1 MNTAARSNK
10 DRAAVAGLYHLL
22 HCGIPFSAPISRPP
36 ARHMIRSDP
45 CAFGDGGR
53 GGGSDGAVTI
63 NQPETVAPYGSIRQ
77 TSDADDRFGFVAWR
91 VQDGADPAGAC
102 GHHVRHTASLSSP
115 DRSALLLRIIP
126 SFWRVS
132 LELLEKTVFPF
143 ASRPRL

>member
-1 MNTAARSNK
+1 MDQSGR
-10 DRAAVAGLYHLL
+10 RATQ
-22 HCGIPFSAPISRPP
+22 
-36 ARHMIRSDP
+36 MIVL
-45 CAFGDGGR
+45 
-53 GGGSDGAVTI
+53 GSSLGASKT
-63 NQPETVAPYGSIRQ
+63 
-77 TSDADDRFGFVAWR
+77 
-91 VQDGADPAGAC
+91 GADPAGAC